1 MNKLLSLL
9 PLIGIILGF
18 ALIITGAHIA
28 SIPLVIAGLVI
39 VHAGLWVFAIKY
51 VYIAICFFSSILS
64 R

>member
-18 ALIITGAHIA
+18 ALIIAGANIS
-28 SIPLVIAGLVI
+28 SIPLVIAGLVM
-39 VHAGLWVFAIKY
+39 VHTGVWVFAVKY
-51 VYIAICFFSSILS
+51 VYIAMCFFSSILS